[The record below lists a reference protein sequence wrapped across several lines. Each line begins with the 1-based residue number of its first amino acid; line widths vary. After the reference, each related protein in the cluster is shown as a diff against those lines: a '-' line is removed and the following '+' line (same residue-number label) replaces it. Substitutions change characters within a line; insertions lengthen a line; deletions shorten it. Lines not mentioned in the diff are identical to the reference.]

1 MKLKRVFLAAILP
14 TLAVSLLS
22 SCNSVQ
28 PVNTSKTP
36 SFVPAED
43 EDEEIVYEIGDT
55 VKEWTHSVDFD
66 KVPLAVPSSNAGTG
80 NGEIVNDFGQNDKC
94 SLKYTV
100 KVGNNN
106 QGYISSDALDKPYFT
121 DDDAKNG
128 DIISLYYYVPANSNV
143 SSLQLQV
150 VPISG
155 NNAISGDAIEIDE
168 SKEDK
173 WARTLISFD
182 TLETLGSIRVLFKAV
197 DESKDV
203 TFFID
208 DINIEYGAETVK
220 TGYEYKDESLYKSF
234 EDYFIVGTCMSANY
248 VRNTEFR
255 KITKQNFNSVTA
267 ENEAKPDST
276 LDQAACQELAKTD
289 ETAVAISTKSFE
301 KIYSWCEANHIKVR
315 HHTFVWHQQ
324 TPSWFF
330 NKGYQN
336 SGQQVSREVMIAR
349 LNNFLKTTI
358 ETLDERWPGLV
369 YALDVVNEAIEEVG
383 QMRRGNWQNT
393 VGDDYIY
400 QAFLAA
406 NKYKKD
412 YQEVYYNDY
421 AFDQI
426 EWGGVERCQWAVDEL
441 LKKAIDEKL
450 SDGIGIQSHIE
461 KPEYADAV
469 IEDAKIICKAG
480 IKCQITELDI
490 NISSNSESD
499 FQTQKDLYKKIV
511 KAVLEGNDNGTM
523 NVNAIIV
530 WGITDDTS
538 WHRSNYPLMF
548 DNNYAKKPA
557 YYGFLEALEEF
568 ENNQYSILISPSKI
582 KR

>member
-1 MKLKRVFLAAILP
+1 MKLNKLFFTALLS
-14 TLAVSLLS
+14 TLAVSFLTG
-22 SCNSVQ
+22 CIQ
-28 PVNTSKTP
+28 KGPDASKP
-36 SFVPAED
+36 RSFVPAED
-43 EDEEIVYEIGDT
+43 EEEEEKQYEIGDT
-55 VKEWTHSVDFD
+55 VKEWTHSSDFS
-66 KVPLAVPSSNAGTG
+66 KTPLAVPSSNAGSG
-80 NGEIVNDFGQNDKC
+80 AGEIVNDFGQNDKC

-106 QGYISSDALDKPYFT
+106 QGYISSDALEEPYFT
-121 DDDAKNG
+121 DNDAKNG
-128 DIISLYYYVPANSNV
+128 DIISVYCYVPSDSNLA
-143 SSLQLQV
+143 SLQLEV

-155 NNAISGDAIEIDE
+155 NNAISGDVIEINE
-168 SKEDK
+168 EKEEK
-173 WARTLISFD
+173 WVRTLVSFD
-182 TLETLGSIRVLFKAV
+182 TLETLGSIRIIYKAV
-197 DESKDV
+197 DTSKDV

-220 TGYEYKDESLYKSF
+220 TGYEYKEESLYKAF

-248 VRNTEFR
+248 VRNTKFR
-255 KITKQNFNSVTA
+255 EITKHNFNSVTA

-276 LDQAACQELAKTD
+276 LDQTACQELAKTD

-330 NKGYQN
+330 NKGYQSN
-336 SGQQVSREVMIAR
+336 GQQVSREVMIAR

-383 QMRRGNWQNT
+383 QMRRGNWMNT

-406 NKYKKD
+406 DKYKKD

-450 SDGIGIQSHIE
+450 IDGIGIQAHIE

-490 NISSNSESD
+490 NISGNSESA
-499 FQTQKDLYKKIV
+499 FLEQKALYKKIV

-523 NVNAIIV
+523 DVNAIIV

-548 DNNYAKKPA
+548 DSNYAKKPA

-568 ENNQYSILISPSKI
+568 EG
-582 KR
+582 

>member
-1 MKLKRVFLAAILP
+1 MKLKKVFLAAVLP

-22 SCNSVQ
+22 GCNNNNNQ
-28 PVNTSKTP
+28 PSSTP
-36 SFVPAED
+36 KPQSFVPADD
-43 EDEEIVYEIGDT
+43 EDEEIIYEIGDT
-55 VKEWTHSVDFD
+55 VKEWTHPSDFENA
-66 KVPLAVPSSNAGTG
+66 PLAVPASNAGSGSGT
-80 NGEIVNDFGQNDKC
+80 IVKDFGYND
-94 SLKYTV
+94 SYSIKYQL
-100 KVGNNN
+100 KVGNNKE
-106 QGYISSDALDKPYFT
+106 GYISSDALEEVYFN
-121 DDDAKNG
+121 DMDAKNG
-128 DIISLYYYVPANSNV
+128 DIISLCYYVPADGNV
-143 SSLQLQV
+143 ASLQLQV
-150 VPISG
+150 MPISG
-155 NNAISGDAIEIDE
+155 NNAISGDQITFNENNL
-168 SKEDK
+168 DK
-173 WARTLISFD
+173 WARTVVSFD
-182 TLETLGSIRVLFKAV
+182 TLETLGSIRVIYKAI

-220 TGYEYKDESLYKSF
+220 TGYEYNDESLYKAF
-234 EDYFIVGTCMSANY
+234 EDYFTIGTCMSANY
-248 VRNTEFR
+248 NRNTQLR
-255 KITKQNFNSVTA
+255 KIIKDNFNSVTA

-301 KIYSWCEANHIKVR
+301 KIYDWCEASHIKVR

-324 TPSWFF
+324 TPGWFF

-336 SGQQVSREVMIAR
+336 NGQQVSREVMIGR
-349 LNNFLKTTI
+349 LNNFLKATI

-383 QMRRGNWQNT
+383 QMRRGNWMNT

-406 NKYKKD
+406 DKYKKD

-441 LKKAIDEKL
+441 LKKAIDEDL
-450 SDGIGIQSHIE
+450 IDGIGIQAHIE

-490 NISSNSESD
+490 NIN
-499 FQTQKDLYKKIV
+499 
-511 KAVLEGNDNGTM
+511 GNN
-523 NVNAIIV
+523 
-530 WGITDDTS
+530 
-538 WHRSNYPLMF
+538 
-548 DNNYAKKPA
+548 
-557 YYGFLEALEEF
+557 
-568 ENNQYSILISPSKI
+568 
-582 KR
+582 

>member
-1 MKLKRVFLAAILP
+1 MKLNKIFLAAVLP
-14 TLAVSLLS
+14 TLAVSLLTGCNNNATKPS
-22 SCNSVQ
+22 SKQ
-28 PVNTSKTP
+28 T
-36 SFVPAED
+36 SFVPADDD
-43 EDEEIVYEIGDT
+43 EEEEIVYEIGDT
-55 VKEWTHSVDFD
+55 VREWTTLSDYEEI
-66 KVPLAVPSSNAGTG
+66 PLGVASSANNGTG
-80 NGEIVNDFGQNDKC
+80 KGEIVSDFGHNDSY
-94 SLKYTV
+94 SLKYEV
-100 KVGNNN
+100 KVGNNQ
-106 QGYISSDALDKPYFT
+106 QGYISSDALEKPYFN
-121 DDDAKNG
+121 DNHAKNG
-128 DIISLYYYVPANSNV
+128 DIISLCYYVPANSNV
-143 SSLQLQV
+143 ASLQLQV
-150 VPISG
+150 VPSSG
-155 NNAISGDAIEIDE
+155 NNAISGDVITITDDNV
-168 SKEDK
+168 DK
-173 WARTLISFD
+173 WARTLISYD
-182 TLETLGSIRVLFKAV
+182 TLETLGSIRVIYKAV
-197 DESKDV
+197 DANADV

-220 TGYEYKDESLYKSF
+220 TGYEYKDESLYKAF
-234 EDYFIVGTCMSANY
+234 EDYFTIGTCMSANY
-248 VRNTEFR
+248 VRNTKFR
-255 KITKQNFNSVTA
+255 EITKHNFNSVTA

-301 KIYSWCEANHIKVR
+301 KIYDWCEANHIKVR

-330 NKGYQN
+330 NKGYQSN
-336 SGQQVSREVMIAR
+336 GQQVSRDVMIGR

-358 ETLDERWPGLV
+358 ETLDDRWPGLV

-383 QMRRGNWQNT
+383 QMRRGNWMNT

-406 NKYKKD
+406 NQYKKD

-426 EWGGVERCQWAVDEL
+426 EWGGIERCQWACDEL
-441 LKKAIDEKL
+441 LKKAIDEEL
-450 SDGIGIQSHIE
+450 IDGIGIQAHIE

-490 NISSNSESD
+490 NISGNSEKD
-499 FQTQKDLYKKIV
+499 FNDQKDLYKKIV
-511 KAVLEGNDNGTM
+511 KAVLEGNDEGTM
-523 NVNAIIV
+523 DVNAIIV

-548 DNNYAKKPA
+548 DSNYAKKPA

-568 ENNQYSILISPSKI
+568 EG
-582 KR
+582 